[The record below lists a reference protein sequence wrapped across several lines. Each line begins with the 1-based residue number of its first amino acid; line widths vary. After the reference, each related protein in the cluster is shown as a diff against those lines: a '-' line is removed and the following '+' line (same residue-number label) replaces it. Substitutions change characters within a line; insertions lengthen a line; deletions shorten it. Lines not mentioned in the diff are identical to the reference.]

1 MIDFA
6 LQSKEEDGVITI
18 ADTAKGLTFATIP
31 NTDNELVAIVEEP
44 ALLYAQSLVIFGTLL
59 KGELSHAPEMG
70 IEAGYKVL
78 SNRSSPEGVYAK
90 QKVLEQT
97 ASMVQTFLAE
107 NEEMLNFA
115 LESESEMQHEGT
127 DEFKSQE

>member
-18 ADTAKGLTFATIP
+18 ADTAKGLVFASVP
-31 NTDNELVAIVEEP
+31 NTNNELVAIVDDP
-44 ALLYAQSLVIFGTLL
+44 ALLYAQTLVIFGTLL
-59 KGELSHAPEMG
+59 KGELPHSTDMG

-97 ASMVQTFLAE
+97 ALMVENLFSD
-107 NEEMLNFA
+107 NEEILEFA
-115 LESESEMQHEGT
+115 LATESEMQHEGT